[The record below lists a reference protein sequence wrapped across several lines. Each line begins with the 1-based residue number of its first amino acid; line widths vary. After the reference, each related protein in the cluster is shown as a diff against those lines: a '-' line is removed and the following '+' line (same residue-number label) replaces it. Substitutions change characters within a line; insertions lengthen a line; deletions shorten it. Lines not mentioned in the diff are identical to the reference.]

1 MLNYSMSPSPCQE
14 EATIRNQL
22 IDNLEASMGQARD
35 ALKNNWKMLKKAYKQ
50 SSSSHLIFLV
60 LFCLGIFVFVYILA
74 KMGKFAKIF
83 GI

>member
-1 MLNYSMSPSPCQE
+1 
-14 EATIRNQL
+14 
-22 IDNLEASMGQARD
+22 MGQARD